1 MKDKQT
7 KKKLKV
13 AFPHMGTVYIAW
25 AAGLRRVGIEPFIPQ
40 YTSKETLS
48 LGVKYSPEAICLPYK
63 LILGNFIQA
72 IEGGA
77 DYVAM
82 ISSPG
87 TCRMGEYSKGIEFA
101 LKELGYEAKFIELQ
115 LYDSIKGMY
124 NFFCRLSC
132 QNRPFDFI
140 PAIYIVIRKIF
151 VLDELETIYSYY
163 RAREVKFGTCEK
175 IYRKGLKRIDAAN
188 NNKELKAALKETHEE
203 FKKVPLD
210 ETREILHV
218 NLTGEIYVVLD
229 QFSNQDIE
237 KELGKM
243 GVEVHRS
250 LCISSF
256 VKDAIL
262 PKIFV
267 RGETHLQRA
276 FRLAKPYLS
285 RDIGGDALE
294 SVSDVVYAKEQKR
307 DGIIHLSPFTCMPEI
322 MAQNIFPAIREDVD
336 MPVLSLTLDEQTGKA
351 GYLTRLEAFVD
362 LMRRK
367 KRKKLQEREK
377 LLISQS

>member
-1 MKDKQT
+1 MKNKQP

-25 AAGLRRVGIEPFIPQ
+25 SAGLRRVGVEPFIPQ

-87 TCRMGEYSKGIEFA
+87 TCRMGEYSKGIEFV

-151 VLDELETIYSYY
+151 VLDELERIYSYY

-175 IYRKGLKRIDAAN
+175 IYHRGLKRIDAAN
-188 NNKELKAALKETHEE
+188 NDKELKAAIKETHEE

-256 VKDAIL
+256 LKDAIL

-276 FRLAKPYLS
+276 FRLAKPYLA

-294 SVSDVVYAKEQKR
+294 SVSDVVYAKEQQR

-336 MPVLSLTLDEQTGKA
+336 MPVLSLILDEQTGKA

-377 LLISQS
+377 LLAAKS

>member
-367 KRKKLQEREK
+367 KRKKLQEQEK